1 MTQYIDNMK
10 IGDKLDFVGP
20 KGHIIY
26 KRNGE
31 FLIRGKKKSDP
42 NTSVTGIKNIG
53 MIAGGSGITP
63 MLQGRVRLTSLD
75 SRDIL
80 YIIYITEPG
89 KSCS

>member
-42 NTSVTGIKNIG
+42 NRTVTGIKNIG

-63 MLQGRVRLTSLD
+63 MLQGRVNIFFLPYSYRGYYIRLYHLV
-75 SRDIL
+75 I
-80 YIIYITEPG
+80 G
-89 KSCS
+89 